1 MAENKQN
8 ITREDILTAAKQGLN
23 SAAWK
28 AIVKIADLGSPGLN
42 MLRAAIMAGETI
54 IEYQKEKPN
63 NFATNK
69 ENIKDKANYAPRGDH
84 QVFCSDNGSIALKD
98 DGTVSMAAGTV
109 SHLELDPGGNLIA
122 ENVDTT
128 IKTNFFSLD
137 ADDIVIN
144 NHKLNQKLYELADFK
159 QVLNTYDGTPKIAG
173 GLTMLGTVLVKA
185 WEPNLQRYVLVR
197 RQVNMPVFSPAIG
210 GAVVNPGL
218 NITPE
223 TEFIRKFKKALK
235 SSGIQSY
242 GDLMSGLEAA
252 RAAAVMNQEKATAA
266 ANEKIK
272 QENKTKQ
279 AISMTTLTGQQ
290 NAGGSVSPSQVAVGT
305 VPQQNN
311 QNNNNSMTPTN
322 KPNVEGWDAAN
333 NRPND
338 PETYWYKVECRAHN
352 FYVMKGH
359 NVIESWKCNTS
370 SFGSTTNKAYGDNKT
385 PIGIFKI
392 ENPENIPKWE
402 LTKGCKYPNEP
413 GVFGPWYTEINLGG
427 SLGTTCHIAVHG
439 DYPSEN
445 NSNILLTDAAFGKDA
460 VPGQGSTHGCV
471 RLLNENVTTFAT
483 KYAKA
488 GQYIKIEA

>member
-23 SAAWK
+23 STAWK
-28 AIVKIADLGSPGLN
+28 AIAKISDLGSPELN
-42 MLRAAIMAGETI
+42 MLRAAIVAGETI
-54 IEYQKEKPN
+54 VEYQKEKPN
-63 NFATNK
+63 NFITNK

-159 QVLNTYDGTPKIAG
+159 KVLNTYDGTSKIAG
-173 GLTMLGTVLVKA
+173 GLTMLGTVFVKA

-197 RQVNMPVFSPAIG
+197 RQVNMPIFSPAIG
-210 GAVVNPGL
+210 GAAVNPGL

-242 GDLMSGLEAA
+242 NDLISGLEAA
-252 RAAAVMNQEKATAA
+252 RAAAITNQEKATATV
-266 ANEKIK
+266 NEKIK
-272 QENKTKQ
+272 KENEAKQ
-279 AISMTTLTGQQ
+279 ATSMTTLTNQD
-290 NAGGSVSPSQVAVGT
+290 AGGSIVPSQVAAGT
-305 VPQQNN
+305 VSQQQNGKTEN
-311 QNNNNSMTPTN
+311 AMSPTN
-322 KPNVEGWDAAN
+322 KPSIDGWDAAN

-338 PETYWYKVECRAHN
+338 PEVYWYKVECRAHN

-359 NVIESWKCNTS
+359 DVIESWKCNTS
-370 SFGSTTNKAYGDNKT
+370 SFGSSANKVLGDNKT

-392 ENPENIPKWE
+392 ESPENTLNDK
-402 LTKGCKYPNEP
+402 LDSGCKYPGKS

-427 SLGTTCHIAVHG
+427 SLGISCHIAVHG

-445 NSNILLTDAAFGKDA
+445 NSKTLLTDASFGKDA

-471 RLLNENVTTFAT
+471 RLSNENDTTFAT

-488 GQYIKIEA
+488 GQYIKIEV